1 VTADEAETPPWA
13 SNETLATI
21 ATARAVRRF
30 QDEPVTREQLRS
42 LIQAA
47 TCAPNP
53 RNLQPW
59 EFVVITDPDRRAR
72 IAAAIEPR
80 AAEVEAAI
88 PRLRSE
94 ARRKVY
100 RAGAALMRSLGSA
113 PALVLVCGHQRDY
126 GPDFDDRE
134 ILLSALHAAS
144 QNLLLA
150 ARSLGLGG
158 AFTTL
163 HLHAEAECRDVAGL
177 PDDLVI
183 AATIPIGVPA
193 GTTGPVRRR
202 AVDEVLHFDRYELPT
217 EG

>member
-1 VTADEAETPPWA
+1 VTADRATTPSWA
-13 SNETLATI
+13 SNQTLATI

-30 QDEPVTREQLRS
+30 RDEAVPRGQLRR

-53 RNLQPW
+53 RNVQPW

-72 IAAAIEPR
+72 IATAIEPR

-88 PRLRSE
+88 PYLRSE

-113 PALVLVCGHQRDY
+113 PALVLVCGHRREY
-126 GPDFDDRE
+126 GPDFDDHE
-134 ILLSALHAAS
+134 ILLSALHTAS

-163 HLHAEAECRDVAGL
+163 HLHAEDEIRDVAEL

-183 AATIPIGVPA
+183 AATIPVGVPA
-193 GTTGPVRRR
+193 GIPGPVRRR
-202 AVDEVLHFDRYELPT
+202 PVDEVLHFERYQVQT
-217 EG
+217 DG